1 MTIDAARPEAE
12 THPAPRKLRVIFICT
27 GNSARSQMAEA
38 LLRREAGNR
47 FEVVSGGVSP
57 RPVHPMAVAALAKA
71 GIDISGAESKSLL
84 RFVKQPFDYVITVC
98 DRARQFCP
106 IFPGE
111 GETLHWGI
119 DDPAEVDGTDAQ
131 RQAAFDRA
139 LRELSGRIH
148 AFIPLA
154 TSRAG

>member
-1 MTIDAARPEAE
+1 MTIDAATPDANSAE
-12 THPAPRKLRVIFICT
+12 GPSRKRVIFVCT

-38 LLRREAGNR
+38 LLRHEAGDR
-47 FEVVSGGVSP
+47 FEVVSGGVNP
-57 RPVHPMAVAALAKA
+57 RPVHPMAIAAMAKI

-84 RFVKQPFDYVITVC
+84 RFVKEPFDYVITVC

-106 IFPGE
+106 VFPGG
-111 GETLHWGI
+111 GEKLHWGI
-119 DDPAEVDGTDAQ
+119 DDPAEAEGTDAQ

-148 AFIPLA
+148 AFVPLA
-154 TSRAG
+154 SPRVG